1 MVAAVR
7 RSAPES
13 ANQTRSDWIAAKA
26 DDERLVSMTMK
37 AMHKGARI
45 SARKVRLVANLVR
58 GKYADEALD
67 ILKFQ
72 PQRGAR
78 MLEKVLQSAV
88 GNAQD
93 PDQNGGRSHRIEDLV
108 VTDVQIGQ
116 GPMFKRVRPRARGMA
131 FMIKKRT
138 SHISVALTPIDQM

>member
-1 MVAAVR
+1 
-7 RSAPES
+7 
-13 ANQTRSDWIAAKA
+13 
-26 DDERLVSMTMK
+26 MTMK
-37 AMHKGARI
+37 AIHRGARI
-45 SARKVRLVANLVR
+45 SARKVRLVADLVR

-67 ILKFQ
+67 ILKYQ

-93 PDQNGGRSHRIEDLV
+93 PEQNGGRSYKIEDLV
-108 VTDVQIGQ
+108 VTDVQVGP

-138 SHISVALTPIDQM
+138 SHISVGLTPLENL